1 MTNEIA
7 DTSSRKCYKIMSG
20 VIKQTLVSGIMTNEI
35 QVEDIEGKV
44 LNVGDKVLYARA
56 GYKLTRSPLT
66 KGVIKDISKGYINI
80 EGDYSRVRTSNS
92 NVYIYKL

>member
-1 MTNEIA
+1 
-7 DTSSRKCYKIMSG
+7 
-20 VIKQTLVSGIMTNEI
+20 MTNEI

-56 GYKLTRSPLT
+56 GYKLTRSPLM
-66 KGVIKDISKGYINI
+66 KGVIKDISKGYIHI